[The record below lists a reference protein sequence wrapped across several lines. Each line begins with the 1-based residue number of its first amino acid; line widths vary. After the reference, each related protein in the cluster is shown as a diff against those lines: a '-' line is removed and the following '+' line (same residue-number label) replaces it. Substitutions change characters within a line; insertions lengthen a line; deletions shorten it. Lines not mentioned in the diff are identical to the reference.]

1 MAEGSAGTAE
11 GCRSLRRSAKSTNS
25 PRSTFSTTL
34 SANICNTQG
43 TSVGMWWRCM
53 TLQGRQSQAYLV
65 PAEFRSCAQAI
76 SASGSPE
83 SSPEM
88 ASRME
93 ERISS
98 RISCCCCLKTTH
110 GRLAVDT
117 SRTTL
122 QKIRTTLLILQAKV
136 LKQICLHRKV
146 SLLFVASKAASPTLA
161 RLPFPHTLGRC
172 TMTAGVAD
180 CLRGAG
186 RECFCGMITL
196 VCPFQTYIY
205 VSRR

>member
-1 MAEGSAGTAE
+1 MHVQA
-11 GCRSLRRSAKSTNS
+11 
-25 PRSTFSTTL
+25 
-34 SANICNTQG
+34 
-43 TSVGMWWRCM
+43 
-53 TLQGRQSQAYLV
+53 RQSQAYLSSVV

-98 RISCCCCLKTTH
+98 RISWCCCLKTTH
-110 GRLAVDT
+110 DMLAVDTVT

-136 LKQICLHRKV
+136 LKQICLHTKI
-146 SLLFVASKAASPTLA
+146 SLLT
-161 RLPFPHTLGRC
+161 
-172 TMTAGVAD
+172 
-180 CLRGAG
+180 
-186 RECFCGMITL
+186 
-196 VCPFQTYIY
+196 
-205 VSRR
+205 

>member
-1 MAEGSAGTAE
+1 MHVQA
-11 GCRSLRRSAKSTNS
+11 
-25 PRSTFSTTL
+25 
-34 SANICNTQG
+34 
-43 TSVGMWWRCM
+43 
-53 TLQGRQSQAYLV
+53 RQSQAYLSSVV

-98 RISCCCCLKTTH
+98 RISWCCCLKTTH
-110 GRLAVDT
+110 DMLAVDTVT

-146 SLLFVASKAASPTLA
+146 SLLFSASKAASPTLA
-161 RLPFPHTLGRC
+161 HVPFSHAWGRC

-196 VCPFQTYIY
+196 VCPLQTYIY
-205 VSRR
+205 HPHAHQASGSWGCRAAAAGSYQVFCNRICNQRIVCNNAFIPGEPRKAGL